1 MSDLLPLHIAL
12 HLVPYLTPRDIARCQ
27 KVCRSWHATF
37 TCPSLLSASLRTHFP
52 RAYKVRTRAIQNS
65 SSFSTISARY
75 NALQSGVPQQEL
87 NFPIKKSRRDAY
99 IWTFSSDLLVYQS
112 SHYPEATLSLVY
124 FDSTPGGRKVKTGKI
139 KLEDPARPVVRLKVC
154 SNVLVVERS
163 EEVIEMGRSRSRFLA
178 TTECYRLNYNED
190 GDKVKAAMMCTI
202 DTFVFFHIDYSY
214 QILSDLS
221 RHYYAAYS
229 RSSIGGERQLRVWDV
244 ATGDVVKTVPSESLE
259 GMGLTVEL
267 LLIGDK
273 IVVVGDDKRNN
284 NFRRWQNYQ
293 GDWGYISHFRVFEI
307 ANESSNDPVG
317 GFVGRKK
324 AECPK
329 ESKISTTPFKVPR
342 HKEEEEEEV
351 AIILWELEDK
361 TNNATAHH
369 YTLATSTSSPSSPDP
384 ITSPLA
390 PTYQYRLDQS
400 NDPLSC
406 LDTPTHSKKTSPFVV
421 KSKEALSFDMD
432 FTGQNE
438 EFLDTRL
445 MLYNLRIQSFYP
457 SADVPG
463 VMELDWET
471 KLKDRDDK
479 KKERKIYST
488 DRNVSYR
495 NIHVQM
501 DVAGDERMSAFLE
514 LTVTGIELVIV
525 VWDQPFK
532 IGLEC
537 WN

>member
-12 HLVPYLTPRDIARCQ
+12 NLVPFLTPRDIARCQ

-37 TCPSLLSASLRTHFP
+37 SCSSLLSAALRTHFP
-52 RAYKVRTRAIQNS
+52 RAYEVRTRAIQNP

-75 NALQSGVPQQEL
+75 NALQSGIPQQEL
-87 NFPIKKSRRDAY
+87 HFPIKKSRRDAY
-99 IWTFSSDLLVYQS
+99 IWTFSSDLLVFQS
-112 SHYPEATLSLVY
+112 SHYPKAALSLVY
-124 FDSTPGGRKVKTGKI
+124 FDSDHGGRKVKMGKI
-139 KLEDPARPVVRLKVC
+139 ELEVPTRPVVGLKVYGD
-154 SNVLVVERS
+154 VLVVERS
-163 EEVIEMGRSRSRFLA
+163 EEVVEMGRSRFFAS
-178 TTECYRLNYNED
+178 TECYRLNYNED
-190 GDKVKAAMMCTI
+190 GDEVKAAMMCTI
-202 DTFVFFHIDYSY
+202 DTFEYLHIDYSY

-221 RHYYAAYS
+221 RSYYTAYS
-229 RSSIGGERQLRVWDV
+229 RSSSGGEKQLYVWDV
-244 ATGDVVKTVPSESLE
+244 ATGGLVKTVPGGSLE

-273 IVVVGDDKRNN
+273 VVVVGDDKRNN
-284 NFRRWQNYQ
+284 NFRRWYQFQ

-307 ANESSNDPVG
+307 ANESPNDPVG
-317 GFVGRKK
+317 GFVGRRK

-329 ESKISTTPFKVPR
+329 ESKISTTPFKVSR
-342 HKEEEEEEV
+342 RKEEDEEEV

-369 YTLATSTSSPSSPDP
+369 YTLATSTSSPPSP
-384 ITSPLA
+384 ITSPLD
-390 PTYQYRLDQS
+390 PTYQYRLGQGDG
-400 NDPLSC
+400 PLSWC
-406 LDTPTHSKKTSPFVV
+406 DTPPDSKKTSPFVV

-432 FTGQNE
+432 FTGRNE

-445 MLYNLRIQSFYP
+445 MLYHLRIQSFYP

-471 KLKDRDDK
+471 KLKDRKDERR
-479 KKERKIYST
+479 ERKIYST

-514 LTVTGIELVIV
+514 LTITGMELVMV

-532 IGLEC
+532 IRV
-537 WN
+537 

>member
-1 MSDLLPLHIAL
+1 MSDLPLHIAL

-37 TCPSLLSASLRTHFP
+37 TCPSLLSAALRTHFP
-52 RAYKVRTRAIQNS
+52 RAYEVRTRAIQNP

-75 NALQSGVPQQEL
+75 NALQSGIPQQEL
-87 NFPIKKSRRDAY
+87 HFPIKKSRRDAY
-99 IWTFSSDLLVYQS
+99 IWTFSSDLLVFQS
-112 SHYPEATLSLVY
+112 SHYPKATLSLVY
-124 FDSTPGGRKVKTGKI
+124 FDPTPGGRKVKSGKI
-139 KLEDPARPVVRLKVC
+139 ELEDPARPVVRLKVC
-154 SNVLVVERS
+154 SDVLVVERS
-163 EEVIEMGRSRSRFLA
+163 EEVIEMGRSRFFTS
-178 TTECYRLNYNED
+178 TECYRLNYCED
-190 GDKVKAAMMCTI
+190 GDEVKAAMMCTI
-202 DTFVFFHIDYSY
+202 DTFEFLYIDYSY
-214 QILSDLS
+214 QVLSDLS
-221 RHYYAAYS
+221 RYYYAAYS
-229 RSSIGGERQLRVWDV
+229 RSYSRSSLGGERQLCVWNV
-244 ATGDVVKTVPSESLE
+244 ATGDVVKTVPSGSLE

-273 IVVVGDDKRNN
+273 VVVVGDDKRNN
-284 NFRRWQNYQ
+284 NFRRWRHYQ
-293 GDWGYISHFRVFEI
+293 GDWGYISHFRVFDI
-307 ANESSNDPVG
+307 VNDSPKDPVG

-329 ESKISTTPFKVPR
+329 ESKISTTPFKVSR
-342 HKEEEEEEV
+342 RAEEEEEEV

-369 YTLATSTSSPSSPDP
+369 YTLATSTSSPSSPDL
-384 ITSPLA
+384 INSPLA

-406 LDTPTHSKKTSPFVV
+406 LDTPTDSKKTSPFVV

-445 MLYNLRIQSFYP
+445 MLYHLRIQSFYP

-471 KLKDRDDK
+471 KLKDRDDEK
-479 KKERKIYST
+479 RARKIYST

-514 LTVTGIELVIV
+514 LTVTGMELVMV

-532 IGLEC
+532 IGA
-537 WN
+537 